1 MAHDFGKCPAYGKE
15 CYKCRQ
21 PNHFANSCKNRAVR
35 CIQEIEEEKDNLLIV
50 DSIMVGQVLRKP
62 WKELIY
68 IQGHP
73 VDIKLDTGA
82 DVNILPERLIKEWPN
97 MPLLETADCKIYT
110 YTGQQIPVVGK
121 CQLDCKTKYACRK
134 VTFLIVNNS
143 AVPILGLDECVKLNL
158 VKIVETISDS
168 SVTLTGLLD
177 EYKDVFKGNGH
188 LSYMYDI
195 KISDKAEAKISPARR
210 LPRALLQPVK
220 EELFKMEE
228 DGIIEKIEE
237 PTVWAHPMVVVKK
250 PSGKYRICIDPREL
264 NKWVLREHYTLP
276 APENILAEIPKAKFY
291 SVLDAKSAFWQV
303 PLSENTSKYLVMSTP
318 FGRYRFLRLPF
329 GISSAPEIFQKIMHK
344 IFCDIPNVVCYI
356 DDLLIWGNSIVCV
369 CEDHNSTLK
378 KVLDLARESRLKL
391 TLNKLQMA
399 TGVVKYLGHTISQEG
414 ILPDQDKVRVIQNM
428 QIPKNKQEFQRI
440 LGTVTYLAKFIPD
453 LSSNTSNMRNLLK
466 KDIIWNWN
474 IAADQELNFIET
486 LLTSPPVLRHFDPN
500 EPLELFADAS
510 KDGLGA
516 ILMQKEKP
524 LSYAS
529 ASLTSPQKHYSQIEK
544 ELLALYFGCKR
555 FHYFLYGRKF
565 TAYTDHKPLV
575 SLLKKNFDQM
585 SPRLQ
590 RLSLYLLN
598 YQFEL
603 KFIPGKSMIPA
614 DTLSR
619 HFLPQEQMEDK
630 ELDLCT
636 QTFVLNVEIKDQRL
650 TRLQEDTLNDKECCL
665 LKQYILTGWPLHK
678 KNLPS
683 NLKPYWEFK
692 EELNE
697 WQNLICRVDYFS
709 KYPEIYQLQ
718 DMTTDTIIRRLKR
731 TFSNFGIPET
741 LVSDNGPPFFSK
753 EFQNFTRTWNIV
765 HVTSSPYHAQSNGMV
780 ERTVQ
785 TLKKLIKRCG
795 EESTDPYLALL
806 NLRNTPHNNLPSPA
820 QILMSRKL
828 RSIIPSKTSQFVPSM
843 INNEA
848 IQKQLV
854 DNQVKMKNYYDR
866 HTRPADPL
874 SINDRV
880 WFRKDK
886 SWIPGQLKN
895 QANEPRSFYVKDQEG
910 NEYRRNSI
918 HIREDKRSETTH
930 TDWEKPLELNQ
941 EQADL
946 QDLEETPSQPTSSG
960 QLSSPGSPE
969 NVTTTGPPESC
980 TNGSPG
986 NLITTRS
993 GRCSSTAILLDRE
1006 HDNMAQPTGY
1016 SLRSG
1021 AKIALKEELG
1031 IVEGGKSDSKD
1042 QTDTDSMA
1050 PMWTIFIKKLRLL
1063 QLGLPGASERI
1074 LITGIL
1080 HGLPE
1085 EMQQRLA
1092 VIPFSTTM
1100 ELRKVLERCRPSIRP
1115 LEKHTSKKLE
1125 NEGWPFPPSE
1135 RVLYFSYFPPNSMF
1149 PVNVNGVKLN
1159 AFLDPGSSI
1168 DLIRKNTLEK
1178 YGWKSYPA
1186 KTKLTTINHNSI
1198 FASECIDLELEA
1210 DNRRIEV
1217 TAVILEE
1224 MPFEIML
1231 GKPTMKNFKIQWDFH
1246 SDNIKCLALNANEY
1260 AFTINDVQENFPSL
1274 CEFSRIRVPKFEVD
1288 FLLKPDCN
1296 VIRSKP
1302 YSTSEYKRKWISNK
1316 IKEMLDRGI
1325 IVPSTSEFASPC
1337 VLVPKKDSSFRLC
1350 QDYRRLNRETHLD
1363 PFPFPSIDR
1372 IIDRFGG
1379 CHYFTKIDLRDGF
1392 WQIGLTKESRK
1403 FSAFVT
1409 QEGLYEFTRLPF
1421 GWKNSPPKFQRIMTE
1436 ILGDLLD
1443 QRVVVYIDDICC
1455 GAPTKEKCA
1464 ALSYKILTRLAK
1476 FNMTINLGKCQF
1488 CVPQVELLGRIING
1502 DFKHMR
1508 DQVIEKVMNMRRP
1521 YNLKSL
1527 QCFTGLTGHFRPYI
1541 PNYAMII
1548 RPLDALKR
1556 KYSIFRWTEECEESY
1571 LKLLALITSNP
1582 ILRIPDCSLQY
1593 ELSTDASYY
1602 GTGAVLFQRDITEKK
1617 NRQLRVISY
1626 YSYTFTRAEQNY
1638 SVTEKECLAVLKAV
1652 KHFRA
1657 YLECKPFTVHTDH
1670 RALTQLLSCGNLRDR
1685 LARWQLF
1692 LSSFE
1697 MNINHRSGKEL
1708 QDADALSRLAIDS
1721 PTDPNES
1728 ILWTNHRSIDLKLG
1742 DNNKYLVP
1750 PEDRDSIFQ
1759 LYHDDPLS
1767 GGHSGFLRTYHK
1779 LRQRFYWYKMK
1790 NDIRSYIASCPVCQ
1804 QVKFKY

>member
-21 PNHFANSCKNRAVR
+21 PNHFSNCCKNRAVR
-35 CIQEIEEEKDNLLIV
+35 CIQEIEEEKDNLLII

-62 WKELIY
+62 WKKLIY

-73 VDIKLDTGA
+73 VDVKLDTGA

-121 CQLDCKTKYACRK
+121 CQLDCKMKYACRK

-143 AVPILGLDECVKLNL
+143 AVPILGLDECVKLNI
-158 VKIVETISDS
+158 VKRVETISEI

-195 KISDKAEAKISPARR
+195 KISDKAEPKISPARR
-210 LPRALLQPVK
+210 LPRALLQPVRSLASSSMGIKVDSSVRTSIILDLYVEISITTVCDPLSELQTMMSLRSFNLFIMVLSMRAWGFWVVGFMSTDEIRLIISLFACIGEVQDSTK

-291 SVLDAKSAFWQV
+291 SALDAKSAFWQV

-318 FGRYRFLRLPF
+318 FGRYRFLKLPF
-329 GISSAPEIFQKIMHK
+329 GISSAPEIFQKIVHK

-356 DDLLIWGNSIVCV
+356 DDLLIWGNSI
-369 CEDHNSTLK
+369 EYHNSTLK

-399 TGVVKYLGHTISQEG
+399 TGVVKFLGHTISQEG
-414 ILPDQDKVRVIQNM
+414 ILPDQDKVRAIQNM
-428 QIPKNKQEFQRI
+428 QIPKNKQELQRI

-453 LSSNTSNMRNLLK
+453 LSSNISNMRNLLK

-474 IAADQELNFIET
+474 IAADQELNFIKT

-636 QTFVLNVEIKDQRL
+636 QTFVLNVEIKYQRL

-692 EELNE
+692 EELHE
-697 WQNLICRVDYFS
+697 WQNLICRGNKLLIPKTQRNDILKILHASHQGINNTIALAKRSIYWPGMNKEIEELINNCSICQQTSRANLKEPMLPHQAPDYPWQKVGIDIFQIESLKYLLIVDYFS

-765 HVTSSPYHAQSNGMV
+765 HVTSSPYHAQCNGMV

-820 QILMSRKL
+820 QILMSRNL

-874 SINDRV
+874 SIKDRV
-880 WFRKDK
+880 WFQKDK
-886 SWIPGQLKN
+886 RWIPGQITN
-895 QANEPRSFYVKDQEG
+895 QAHEPRSFYVKDQEG

-918 HIREDKRSETTH
+918 HIREDKRNETTH
-930 TDWEKPLELNQ
+930 TDWEKPLELSQ
-941 EQADL
+941 EQANL
-946 QDLEETPSQPTSSG
+946 QDLEESTSQHSTQPTSSG
-960 QLSSPGSPE
+960 QLSSPGFPK
-969 NVTTTGPPESC
+969 NVTTTGPPENW
-980 TNGSPG
+980 TNGSPK

-993 GRCSSTAILLDRE
+993 GR
-1006 HDNMAQPTGY
+1006 
-1016 SLRSG
+1016 
-1021 AKIALKEELG
+1021 
-1031 IVEGGKSDSKD
+1031 
-1042 QTDTDSMA
+1042 
-1050 PMWTIFIKKLRLL
+1050 
-1063 QLGLPGASERI
+1063 
-1074 LITGIL
+1074 
-1080 HGLPE
+1080 
-1085 EMQQRLA
+1085 
-1092 VIPFSTTM
+1092 
-1100 ELRKVLERCRPSIRP
+1100 
-1115 LEKHTSKKLE
+1115 
-1125 NEGWPFPPSE
+1125 
-1135 RVLYFSYFPPNSMF
+1135 
-1149 PVNVNGVKLN
+1149 
-1159 AFLDPGSSI
+1159 
-1168 DLIRKNTLEK
+1168 
-1178 YGWKSYPA
+1178 
-1186 KTKLTTINHNSI
+1186 
-1198 FASECIDLELEA
+1198 
-1210 DNRRIEV
+1210 
-1217 TAVILEE
+1217 
-1224 MPFEIML
+1224 
-1231 GKPTMKNFKIQWDFH
+1231 
-1246 SDNIKCLALNANEY
+1246 
-1260 AFTINDVQENFPSL
+1260 
-1274 CEFSRIRVPKFEVD
+1274 
-1288 FLLKPDCN
+1288 
-1296 VIRSKP
+1296 
-1302 YSTSEYKRKWISNK
+1302 
-1316 IKEMLDRGI
+1316 
-1325 IVPSTSEFASPC
+1325 
-1337 VLVPKKDSSFRLC
+1337 
-1350 QDYRRLNRETHLD
+1350 
-1363 PFPFPSIDR
+1363 
-1372 IIDRFGG
+1372 
-1379 CHYFTKIDLRDGF
+1379 
-1392 WQIGLTKESRK
+1392 
-1403 FSAFVT
+1403 
-1409 QEGLYEFTRLPF
+1409 
-1421 GWKNSPPKFQRIMTE
+1421 
-1436 ILGDLLD
+1436 
-1443 QRVVVYIDDICC
+1443 
-1455 GAPTKEKCA
+1455 
-1464 ALSYKILTRLAK
+1464 
-1476 FNMTINLGKCQF
+1476 
-1488 CVPQVELLGRIING
+1488 
-1502 DFKHMR
+1502 
-1508 DQVIEKVMNMRRP
+1508 
-1521 YNLKSL
+1521 
-1527 QCFTGLTGHFRPYI
+1527 
-1541 PNYAMII
+1541 
-1548 RPLDALKR
+1548 
-1556 KYSIFRWTEECEESY
+1556 
-1571 LKLLALITSNP
+1571 
-1582 ILRIPDCSLQY
+1582 
-1593 ELSTDASYY
+1593 
-1602 GTGAVLFQRDITEKK
+1602 
-1617 NRQLRVISY
+1617 
-1626 YSYTFTRAEQNY
+1626 
-1638 SVTEKECLAVLKAV
+1638 
-1652 KHFRA
+1652 
-1657 YLECKPFTVHTDH
+1657 
-1670 RALTQLLSCGNLRDR
+1670 
-1685 LARWQLF
+1685 
-1692 LSSFE
+1692 
-1697 MNINHRSGKEL
+1697 
-1708 QDADALSRLAIDS
+1708 
-1721 PTDPNES
+1721 
-1728 ILWTNHRSIDLKLG
+1728 
-1742 DNNKYLVP
+1742 
-1750 PEDRDSIFQ
+1750 
-1759 LYHDDPLS
+1759 
-1767 GGHSGFLRTYHK
+1767 
-1779 LRQRFYWYKMK
+1779 
-1790 NDIRSYIASCPVCQ
+1790 
-1804 QVKFKY
+1804 

>member
-1 MAHDFGKCPAYGKE
+1 MNNLPPPSAFTIDQNDPNKWPKWRKKFENYIIASDLNSKTIQQQRAILLHIIGDSALEIYNTFGFEENAQSPTIKDILDKYDQYFRPFKNTIYKRYIFFTCEQKLNQTFDDFVTEIKSKAEDCEFENIKDSLIRDRIVLGCRDTTLREKYLQNPDLTLSLAINQGQAAEASQKQLRNIEKDSIDAIRENSNERYKPTTSLKNSYTSNPVRANFNKSIRCSKCNMAHDFGKCPAYGKE

-21 PNHFANSCKNRAVR
+21 PNHFANCCKNRAIR
-35 CIQEIEEEKDNLLIV
+35 CIQEIEEEKDNLLII

-82 DVNILPERLIKEWPN
+82 DVNILPVSLIKEWPN

-121 CQLDCKTKYACRK
+121 CLLDCKTKYACRK

-158 VKIVETISDS
+158 VKRVETISDI

-188 LSYMYDI
+188 LSYTYDI
-195 KISDKAEAKISPARR
+195 KISDKAEPKICPARR

-237 PTVWAHPMVVVKK
+237 PTVWAHPMVVVRK

-356 DDLLIWGNSIVCV
+356 DDLLIWGNSI
-369 CEDHNSTLK
+369 EDHNSTLK
-378 KVLDLARESRLKL
+378 KVLDLARESKLKL

-399 TGVVKYLGHTISQEG
+399 TGEVKFLGHTISQEG
-414 ILPDQDKVRVIQNM
+414 ILPDQDKVRAIQNM
-428 QIPKNKQEFQRI
+428 QIPKNKQELQRI

-474 IAADQELNFIET
+474 IAADQELNFIKT

-630 ELDLCT
+630 ELDLCS

-692 EELNE
+692 EELHE
-697 WQNLICRVDYFS
+697 WQNLICRGNKLLIPKTQRSDILKILHASHQGINNTIALAKGFIYWPGMNKEIEELINNCSIRQQTSRANLKEPLLPHQAPEYPWQKVGIDIFQIESSKYLLIVDYFS

-718 DMTTDTIIRRLKR
+718 DMTTDIIIRRLKR

-866 HTRPADPL
+866 RTRPADSL

-880 WFRKDK
+880 WFRKDRR
-886 SWIPGQLKN
+886 WIPGQLKN

-910 NEYRRNSI
+910 NEYRRNRI
-918 HIREDKRSETTH
+918 HIIIDNTGFTKVEHRRKRLVDSEATGREDKRGCVQAAAAKPTLTQRPTPKFKVQECTT
-930 TDWEKPLELNQ
+930 TRQKQATFRARSAAGKVDQCVYLEFCPDFSHAQYFL
-941 EQADL
+941 A
-946 QDLEETPSQPTSSG
+946 LEVKLGKGSVYQLTKMEVHILVG
-960 QLSSPGSPE
+960 LSSVQLA
-969 NVTTTGPPESC
+969 NK
-980 TNGSPG
+980 
-986 NLITTRS
+986 LIEE
-993 GRCSSTAILLDRE
+993 GLNIEDP
-1006 HDNMAQPTGY
+1006 N
-1016 SLRSG
+1016 LRSFPIRKR
-1021 AKIALKEELG
+1021 AKRIVLGNVFFFVEDAELVTALRPYG
-1031 IVEGGKSDSKD
+1031 QVTSIVQKLMQLEDSCWAD
-1042 QTDTDSMA
+1042 A
-1050 PMWTIFIKKLRLL
+1050 RREAFIILRD
-1063 QLGLPGASERI
+1063 
-1074 LITGIL
+1074 
-1080 HGLPE
+1080 
-1085 EMQQRLA
+1085 
-1092 VIPFSTTM
+1092 
-1100 ELRKVLERCRPSIRP
+1100 
-1115 LEKHTSKKLE
+1115 
-1125 NEGWPFPPSE
+1125 
-1135 RVLYFSYFPPNSMF
+1135 
-1149 PVNVNGVKLN
+1149 GVKLSQIP
-1159 AFLDPGSSI
+1159 ARLDVKSKGMVTHVYVTYGIKCCLCYKQGHKRANCP
-1168 DLIRKNTLEK
+1168 RKNGLHEDKLELPVDV
-1178 YGWKSYPA
+1178 PA
-1186 KTKLTTINHNSI
+1186 ARTQAWIKPSSTSTAPTVAASPPAAAVVADPPPRDTVRTEEAVDLTPPTPGNRNEIKVPESSQEGRNMAEIQMDVLLKNKK
-1198 FASECIDLELEA
+1198 ASEAIARTQKLGLKREELLQA
-1210 DNRRIEV
+1210 LTHN
-1217 TAVILEE
+1217 
-1224 MPFEIML
+1224 
-1231 GKPTMKNFKIQWDFH
+1231 GKT
-1246 SDNIKCLALNANEY
+1246 
-1260 AFTINDVQENFPSL
+1260 
-1274 CEFSRIRVPKFEVD
+1274 
-1288 FLLKPDCN
+1288 
-1296 VIRSKP
+1296 
-1302 YSTSEYKRKWISNK
+1302 
-1316 IKEMLDRGI
+1316 DR
-1325 IVPSTSEFASPC
+1325 
-1337 VLVPKKDSSFRLC
+1337 
-1350 QDYRRLNRETHLD
+1350 
-1363 PFPFPSIDR
+1363 
-1372 IIDRFGG
+1372 
-1379 CHYFTKIDLRDGF
+1379 
-1392 WQIGLTKESRK
+1392 
-1403 FSAFVT
+1403 
-1409 QEGLYEFTRLPF
+1409 
-1421 GWKNSPPKFQRIMTE
+1421 
-1436 ILGDLLD
+1436 LLD
-1443 QRVVVYIDDICC
+1443 QSNIDQRK
-1455 GAPTKEKCA
+1455 ASA
-1464 ALSYKILTRLAK
+1464 NLASALMA
-1476 FNMTINLGKCQF
+1476 
-1488 CVPQVELLGRIING
+1488 
-1502 DFKHMR
+1502 
-1508 DQVIEKVMNMRRP
+1508 
-1521 YNLKSL
+1521 
-1527 QCFTGLTGHFRPYI
+1527 LTG
-1541 PNYAMII
+1541 
-1548 RPLDALKR
+1548 
-1556 KYSIFRWTEECEESY
+1556 T
-1571 LKLLALITSNP
+1571 TS
-1582 ILRIPDCSLQY
+1582 
-1593 ELSTDASYY
+1593 STLY
-1602 GTGAVLFQRDITEKK
+1602 KK
-1617 NRQLRVISY
+1617 
-1626 YSYTFTRAEQNY
+1626 
-1638 SVTEKECLAVLKAV
+1638 
-1652 KHFRA
+1652 
-1657 YLECKPFTVHTDH
+1657 
-1670 RALTQLLSCGNLRDR
+1670 
-1685 LARWQLF
+1685 
-1692 LSSFE
+1692 
-1697 MNINHRSGKEL
+1697 
-1708 QDADALSRLAIDS
+1708 LSRARTS
-1721 PTDPNES
+1721 ARKP
-1728 ILWTNHRSIDLKLG
+1728 KLTS
-1742 DNNKYLVP
+1742 
-1750 PEDRDSIFQ
+1750 E
-1759 LYHDDPLS
+1759 
-1767 GGHSGFLRTYHK
+1767 LR
-1779 LRQRFYWYKMK
+1779 
-1790 NDIRSYIASCPVCQ
+1790 P
-1804 QVKFKY
+1804 

>member
-1 MAHDFGKCPAYGKE
+1 MSILDVFKCNLSCGVEVWVWNSLEGTWKYVHQTRPSPKDVRISGAQILHKFRQSQARCAVHVACMLNMLDDRFEELGENNLILRGECSKCNMAHDFGKCPAYGKE

-21 PNHFANSCKNRAVR
+21 PNHFSNCCKNRAIR
-35 CIQEIEEEKDNLLIV
+35 CIQEIEEENDNLLII

-143 AVPILGLDECVKLNL
+143 AVPILGLDECEKLNL
-158 VKIVETISDS
+158 VKRVETISDS

-177 EYKDVFKGNGH
+177 KYKDVFKGNGH

-195 KISDKAEAKISPARR
+195 KLSDKAEPKISPARR

-303 PLSENTSKYLVMSTP
+303 PLN
-318 FGRYRFLRLPF
+318 
-329 GISSAPEIFQKIMHK
+329 
-344 IFCDIPNVVCYI
+344 
-356 DDLLIWGNSIVCV
+356 
-369 CEDHNSTLK
+369 HNFTLK

-399 TGVVKYLGHTISQEG
+399 TGVVKFLGHTISQEG
-414 ILPDQDKVRVIQNM
+414 ILPDQDKVRAIQNM
-428 QIPKNKQEFQRI
+428 QIPKNKQELQRI

-474 IAADQELNFIET
+474 IAADQELNFIKT

-510 KDGLGA
+510 KDG
-516 ILMQKEKP
+516 
-524 LSYAS
+524 
-529 ASLTSPQKHYSQIEK
+529 
-544 ELLALYFGCKR
+544 
-555 FHYFLYGRKF
+555 
-565 TAYTDHKPLV
+565 
-575 SLLKKNFDQM
+575 
-585 SPRLQ
+585 
-590 RLSLYLLN
+590 
-598 YQFEL
+598 
-603 KFIPGKSMIPA
+603 
-614 DTLSR
+614 

-692 EELNE
+692 EELHE
-697 WQNLICRVDYFS
+697 WQNLICRGNKLLIPKTQRSDMLKIIHASHQGINNTIALAKRSIYWPGMNKEIEELINNCSICQQTSRANPKKPMLPHQVPDYPWQKVGIDIFQLESSKYLLMVDYFS

-753 EFQNFTRTWNIV
+753 EFQNFNRTWNIV

-820 QILMSRKL
+820 QILMSRNL

-874 SINDRV
+874 SIKDRV

-886 SWIPGQLKN
+886 RWIPGQLKN
-895 QANEPRSFYVKDQEG
+895 QANEPRSYYVKDQEG

-918 HIREDKRSETTH
+918 HIREDKRSDTTH

-941 EQADL
+941 EQTDL
-946 QDLEETPSQPTSSG
+946 QDLEESPSRPTSSG
-960 QLSSPGSPE
+960 QLFSPGSPE
-969 NVTTTGPPESC
+969 NVTTTGPPGIC

-993 GRCSSTAILLDRE
+993 GR
-1006 HDNMAQPTGY
+1006 
-1016 SLRSG
+1016 
-1021 AKIALKEELG
+1021 
-1031 IVEGGKSDSKD
+1031 V
-1042 QTDTDSMA
+1042 
-1050 PMWTIFIKKLRLL
+1050 
-1063 QLGLPGASERI
+1063 
-1074 LITGIL
+1074 
-1080 HGLPE
+1080 
-1085 EMQQRLA
+1085 
-1092 VIPFSTTM
+1092 V
-1100 ELRKVLERCRPSIRP
+1100 RPP
-1115 LEKHTSKKLE
+1115 
-1125 NEGWPFPPSE
+1125 
-1135 RVLYFSYFPPNSMF
+1135 
-1149 PVNVNGVKLN
+1149 
-1159 AFLDPGSSI
+1159 
-1168 DLIRKNTLEK
+1168 
-1178 YGWKSYPA
+1178 
-1186 KTKLTTINHNSI
+1186 
-1198 FASECIDLELEA
+1198 
-1210 DNRRIEV
+1210 
-1217 TAVILEE
+1217 
-1224 MPFEIML
+1224 
-1231 GKPTMKNFKIQWDFH
+1231 
-1246 SDNIKCLALNANEY
+1246 
-1260 AFTINDVQENFPSL
+1260 
-1274 CEFSRIRVPKFEVD
+1274 
-1288 FLLKPDCN
+1288 
-1296 VIRSKP
+1296 
-1302 YSTSEYKRKWISNK
+1302 
-1316 IKEMLDRGI
+1316 
-1325 IVPSTSEFASPC
+1325 
-1337 VLVPKKDSSFRLC
+1337 
-1350 QDYRRLNRETHLD
+1350 RRLN
-1363 PFPFPSIDR
+1363 I
-1372 IIDRFGG
+1372 
-1379 CHYFTKIDLRDGF
+1379 
-1392 WQIGLTKESRK
+1392 
-1403 FSAFVT
+1403 
-1409 QEGLYEFTRLPF
+1409 
-1421 GWKNSPPKFQRIMTE
+1421 
-1436 ILGDLLD
+1436 
-1443 QRVVVYIDDICC
+1443 
-1455 GAPTKEKCA
+1455 
-1464 ALSYKILTRLAK
+1464 
-1476 FNMTINLGKCQF
+1476 
-1488 CVPQVELLGRIING
+1488 
-1502 DFKHMR
+1502 
-1508 DQVIEKVMNMRRP
+1508 
-1521 YNLKSL
+1521 
-1527 QCFTGLTGHFRPYI
+1527 
-1541 PNYAMII
+1541 
-1548 RPLDALKR
+1548 
-1556 KYSIFRWTEECEESY
+1556 
-1571 LKLLALITSNP
+1571 
-1582 ILRIPDCSLQY
+1582 
-1593 ELSTDASYY
+1593 
-1602 GTGAVLFQRDITEKK
+1602 
-1617 NRQLRVISY
+1617 
-1626 YSYTFTRAEQNY
+1626 
-1638 SVTEKECLAVLKAV
+1638 
-1652 KHFRA
+1652 
-1657 YLECKPFTVHTDH
+1657 
-1670 RALTQLLSCGNLRDR
+1670 
-1685 LARWQLF
+1685 
-1692 LSSFE
+1692 
-1697 MNINHRSGKEL
+1697 
-1708 QDADALSRLAIDS
+1708 
-1721 PTDPNES
+1721 
-1728 ILWTNHRSIDLKLG
+1728 
-1742 DNNKYLVP
+1742 
-1750 PEDRDSIFQ
+1750 
-1759 LYHDDPLS
+1759 
-1767 GGHSGFLRTYHK
+1767 
-1779 LRQRFYWYKMK
+1779 
-1790 NDIRSYIASCPVCQ
+1790 
-1804 QVKFKY
+1804 

>member
-1 MAHDFGKCPAYGKE
+1 MILYDNARPYTSCKTVSTIIKLGFEVLDHPAYSPDLAPSDYFLFGLLKKELKGKRFDSDEDVQKVVQDFFHTLPKSAYKEGIYKLPERWRRCIESQVKSVTTHHDYHVELVPPPPIFVDAARDPEVRECVVADLSPGQKKIVPQFLDKLIERTRDSVPLIRRGLSEFRAALPSYLNQTFYDFVTEIKSKAEDCEFENIKDSLIRDRIVLGCRDTTLREKYLQNPDLTLSLAINQGQAAEASQKQLRNIEKDSLDAIRKNSNERYKPTTSLKNSYTSNPVRANFNKSIRCSKCNMAHDFGKCPAYGKE
-15 CYKCRQ
+15 SYKCRQ
-21 PNHFANSCKNRAVR
+21 PNHFANCCKNRAIR
-35 CIQEIEEEKDNLLIV
+35 CIQEIEEEKDNLLII
-50 DSIMVGQVLRKP
+50 DSIMVGQVLRKS

-82 DVNILPERLIKEWPN
+82 DVNILPEILIKEWPN

-121 CQLDCKTKYACRK
+121 SLLDCKTKYACRK
-134 VTFLIVNNS
+134 VTFLILNNS

-158 VKIVETISDS
+158 VKRVETISDI

-195 KISDKAEAKISPARR
+195 KISDKAEPKICPARR

-356 DDLLIWGNSIVCV
+356 DDLLIWG
-369 CEDHNSTLK
+369 E
-378 KVLDLARESRLKL
+378 
-391 TLNKLQMA
+391 
-399 TGVVKYLGHTISQEG
+399 VKFLGHTISQEG
-414 ILPDQDKVRVIQNM
+414 ILPDQDKVRAIQNM
-428 QIPKNKQEFQRI
+428 QIPKNKQELQRI

-474 IAADQELNFIET
+474 IAADQELNFIKT

-510 KDGLGA
+510 KDG
-516 ILMQKEKP
+516 
-524 LSYAS
+524 
-529 ASLTSPQKHYSQIEK
+529 
-544 ELLALYFGCKR
+544 
-555 FHYFLYGRKF
+555 
-565 TAYTDHKPLV
+565 
-575 SLLKKNFDQM
+575 
-585 SPRLQ
+585 
-590 RLSLYLLN
+590 
-598 YQFEL
+598 
-603 KFIPGKSMIPA
+603 
-614 DTLSR
+614 

-630 ELDLCT
+630 ELDLCS

-692 EELNE
+692 EELHE
-697 WQNLICRVDYFS
+697 WQNLICRGNKLLIPKTQRSDILKILHASHQGINNTIALAKGFIYWPGMNKEIEELINNCSICQQTSRANLKEPLLPHQAPEYPWQKVGIDIFQIESSKYLLIVDYFS

-753 EFQNFTRTWNIV
+753 EYQNFTRTWNIV

-886 SWIPGQLKN
+886 RWIPGQLKN

-910 NEYRRNSI
+910 NEYRRNRI

-993 GRCSSTAILLDRE
+993 GR
-1006 HDNMAQPTGY
+1006 
-1016 SLRSG
+1016 
-1021 AKIALKEELG
+1021 
-1031 IVEGGKSDSKD
+1031 V
-1042 QTDTDSMA
+1042 
-1050 PMWTIFIKKLRLL
+1050 
-1063 QLGLPGASERI
+1063 
-1074 LITGIL
+1074 
-1080 HGLPE
+1080 
-1085 EMQQRLA
+1085 
-1092 VIPFSTTM
+1092 V
-1100 ELRKVLERCRPSIRP
+1100 RPP
-1115 LEKHTSKKLE
+1115 
-1125 NEGWPFPPSE
+1125 
-1135 RVLYFSYFPPNSMF
+1135 
-1149 PVNVNGVKLN
+1149 
-1159 AFLDPGSSI
+1159 
-1168 DLIRKNTLEK
+1168 
-1178 YGWKSYPA
+1178 
-1186 KTKLTTINHNSI
+1186 
-1198 FASECIDLELEA
+1198 
-1210 DNRRIEV
+1210 
-1217 TAVILEE
+1217 
-1224 MPFEIML
+1224 
-1231 GKPTMKNFKIQWDFH
+1231 
-1246 SDNIKCLALNANEY
+1246 
-1260 AFTINDVQENFPSL
+1260 
-1274 CEFSRIRVPKFEVD
+1274 
-1288 FLLKPDCN
+1288 
-1296 VIRSKP
+1296 
-1302 YSTSEYKRKWISNK
+1302 
-1316 IKEMLDRGI
+1316 
-1325 IVPSTSEFASPC
+1325 
-1337 VLVPKKDSSFRLC
+1337 
-1350 QDYRRLNRETHLD
+1350 RRLNL
-1363 PFPFPSIDR
+1363 
-1372 IIDRFGG
+1372 
-1379 CHYFTKIDLRDGF
+1379 
-1392 WQIGLTKESRK
+1392 
-1403 FSAFVT
+1403 
-1409 QEGLYEFTRLPF
+1409 
-1421 GWKNSPPKFQRIMTE
+1421 
-1436 ILGDLLD
+1436 
-1443 QRVVVYIDDICC
+1443 
-1455 GAPTKEKCA
+1455 
-1464 ALSYKILTRLAK
+1464 
-1476 FNMTINLGKCQF
+1476 
-1488 CVPQVELLGRIING
+1488 
-1502 DFKHMR
+1502 
-1508 DQVIEKVMNMRRP
+1508 
-1521 YNLKSL
+1521 
-1527 QCFTGLTGHFRPYI
+1527 
-1541 PNYAMII
+1541 
-1548 RPLDALKR
+1548 
-1556 KYSIFRWTEECEESY
+1556 
-1571 LKLLALITSNP
+1571 
-1582 ILRIPDCSLQY
+1582 
-1593 ELSTDASYY
+1593 
-1602 GTGAVLFQRDITEKK
+1602 
-1617 NRQLRVISY
+1617 
-1626 YSYTFTRAEQNY
+1626 
-1638 SVTEKECLAVLKAV
+1638 
-1652 KHFRA
+1652 
-1657 YLECKPFTVHTDH
+1657 
-1670 RALTQLLSCGNLRDR
+1670 
-1685 LARWQLF
+1685 
-1692 LSSFE
+1692 
-1697 MNINHRSGKEL
+1697 
-1708 QDADALSRLAIDS
+1708 
-1721 PTDPNES
+1721 
-1728 ILWTNHRSIDLKLG
+1728 
-1742 DNNKYLVP
+1742 
-1750 PEDRDSIFQ
+1750 
-1759 LYHDDPLS
+1759 
-1767 GGHSGFLRTYHK
+1767 
-1779 LRQRFYWYKMK
+1779 
-1790 NDIRSYIASCPVCQ
+1790 
-1804 QVKFKY
+1804 

>member
-1 MAHDFGKCPAYGKE
+1 MNNLPPPSAFTIDQNDPNKWPKWRKKFENYIIASDLNSKTIQQQRAILLHTSRVTRATPRVYSKGPQIVMCSSESSEEIAQDFTMENSVTIIGDSALEIYNTFGFEENAQSPTIKDILDKYDQYFRPFKNTIYKRYIFFTCEQKLNQTFDDFVTEIKSKAEDCEFENIKDSLIRDRIVLGCRDTTLREKYLQNPDLTLSLAINQGQAAEASQKQLRNIEKDSIDAIRKNSNERYKPTTSLKNSYTSNPVRANFNKSIRCSKCNMAHDFGKCPAYGKE

-21 PNHFANSCKNRAVR
+21 PNHFANCCKNRAIR
-35 CIQEIEEEKDNLLIV
+35 CIQEIEEEKDNLLII

-82 DVNILPERLIKEWPN
+82 DVNILPESLIKEWPN

-121 CQLDCKTKYACRK
+121 CLLDCKTKYVCRK

-158 VKIVETISDS
+158 VKRVETISDI

-188 LSYMYDI
+188 LSYTYDI
-195 KISDKAEAKISPARR
+195 KISDKAEPKICPARR

-356 DDLLIWGNSIVCV
+356 DDLLIWGNSI
-369 CEDHNSTLK
+369 EDHNSTLK

-399 TGVVKYLGHTISQEG
+399 TGEVTFLGHTISHEG
-414 ILPDQDKVRVIQNM
+414 ILPDQDKVRAIQNM
-428 QIPKNKQEFQRI
+428 QIPKNKQELQRI
-440 LGTVTYLAKFIPD
+440 LGNVTYLAKFIPD

-474 IAADQELNFIET
+474 IAADKELNFIKT

-555 FHYFLYGRKF
+555 FHYLLYGRKF

-630 ELDLCT
+630 ELDLCS

-683 NLKPYWEFK
+683 NFKPYWEFK
-692 EELNE
+692 EELHE
-697 WQNLICRVDYFS
+697 WQNLICRGNKLLIPKTQRSDILKILHASHQGINNTIALAKGFIYWPGMNKEIEELINNCSICQQTSRANLKEPLLPHQAPEYPWQKVGIDIFQIESSKYLLIVDYFS

-854 DNQVKMKNYYDR
+854 DNKVKMKNYYDR

-880 WFRKDK
+880 WFRKDRR
-886 SWIPGQLKN
+886 WIPGQLKN

-910 NEYRRNSI
+910 NEYRRNRI
-918 HIREDKRSETTH
+918 HIREDKRSETAH

-980 TNGSPG
+980 INGSPG

-993 GRCSSTAILLDRE
+993 GR
-1006 HDNMAQPTGY
+1006 
-1016 SLRSG
+1016 
-1021 AKIALKEELG
+1021 
-1031 IVEGGKSDSKD
+1031 V
-1042 QTDTDSMA
+1042 
-1050 PMWTIFIKKLRLL
+1050 
-1063 QLGLPGASERI
+1063 
-1074 LITGIL
+1074 
-1080 HGLPE
+1080 
-1085 EMQQRLA
+1085 
-1092 VIPFSTTM
+1092 V
-1100 ELRKVLERCRPSIRP
+1100 RPP
-1115 LEKHTSKKLE
+1115 
-1125 NEGWPFPPSE
+1125 
-1135 RVLYFSYFPPNSMF
+1135 
-1149 PVNVNGVKLN
+1149 
-1159 AFLDPGSSI
+1159 
-1168 DLIRKNTLEK
+1168 
-1178 YGWKSYPA
+1178 
-1186 KTKLTTINHNSI
+1186 
-1198 FASECIDLELEA
+1198 
-1210 DNRRIEV
+1210 
-1217 TAVILEE
+1217 
-1224 MPFEIML
+1224 
-1231 GKPTMKNFKIQWDFH
+1231 
-1246 SDNIKCLALNANEY
+1246 
-1260 AFTINDVQENFPSL
+1260 
-1274 CEFSRIRVPKFEVD
+1274 
-1288 FLLKPDCN
+1288 
-1296 VIRSKP
+1296 
-1302 YSTSEYKRKWISNK
+1302 
-1316 IKEMLDRGI
+1316 
-1325 IVPSTSEFASPC
+1325 
-1337 VLVPKKDSSFRLC
+1337 
-1350 QDYRRLNRETHLD
+1350 RRLNL
-1363 PFPFPSIDR
+1363 
-1372 IIDRFGG
+1372 
-1379 CHYFTKIDLRDGF
+1379 
-1392 WQIGLTKESRK
+1392 
-1403 FSAFVT
+1403 
-1409 QEGLYEFTRLPF
+1409 
-1421 GWKNSPPKFQRIMTE
+1421 
-1436 ILGDLLD
+1436 
-1443 QRVVVYIDDICC
+1443 
-1455 GAPTKEKCA
+1455 
-1464 ALSYKILTRLAK
+1464 
-1476 FNMTINLGKCQF
+1476 
-1488 CVPQVELLGRIING
+1488 
-1502 DFKHMR
+1502 
-1508 DQVIEKVMNMRRP
+1508 
-1521 YNLKSL
+1521 
-1527 QCFTGLTGHFRPYI
+1527 
-1541 PNYAMII
+1541 
-1548 RPLDALKR
+1548 
-1556 KYSIFRWTEECEESY
+1556 
-1571 LKLLALITSNP
+1571 
-1582 ILRIPDCSLQY
+1582 
-1593 ELSTDASYY
+1593 
-1602 GTGAVLFQRDITEKK
+1602 
-1617 NRQLRVISY
+1617 
-1626 YSYTFTRAEQNY
+1626 
-1638 SVTEKECLAVLKAV
+1638 
-1652 KHFRA
+1652 
-1657 YLECKPFTVHTDH
+1657 
-1670 RALTQLLSCGNLRDR
+1670 
-1685 LARWQLF
+1685 
-1692 LSSFE
+1692 
-1697 MNINHRSGKEL
+1697 
-1708 QDADALSRLAIDS
+1708 
-1721 PTDPNES
+1721 
-1728 ILWTNHRSIDLKLG
+1728 
-1742 DNNKYLVP
+1742 
-1750 PEDRDSIFQ
+1750 
-1759 LYHDDPLS
+1759 
-1767 GGHSGFLRTYHK
+1767 
-1779 LRQRFYWYKMK
+1779 
-1790 NDIRSYIASCPVCQ
+1790 
-1804 QVKFKY
+1804 

>member
-1 MAHDFGKCPAYGKE
+1 MNNLPPPSAFTIDQNDPNKWPKWRKKFENYIIASDLDSKTIQQQRAILLHIIGDSALEIYNTFGFEENAQSPTIKDILDKYDQYFRPFKNTIYKRYIFFTCEQKLNQTFDDFVTEIKGKAEDCEFENIKDSLIRDRIVLGCRDTTLREKYLQNPDLTLSLAINQGQAAEASQKQLRNIEKDSIDAIRKNFNEKYKPTTSLKNSYTSNPVRANFNKSIRCSKCNMAHDFGKCPAYGKE

-21 PNHFANSCKNRAVR
+21 PNHFSNCCKNRAIR
-35 CIQEIEEEKDNLLIV
+35 CIQEIEEENDNLLII

-143 AVPILGLDECVKLNL
+143 AVPILGLDECEKLNL
-158 VKIVETISDS
+158 VKRVETISDS
-168 SVTLTGLLD
+168 SVTLIGLLD
-177 EYKDVFKGNGH
+177 KYKDVFKGNGH

-195 KISDKAEAKISPARR
+195 KLSDKAEPKISPARR

-291 SVLDAKSAFWQV
+291 SVLDAKSAFWQL
-303 PLSENTSKYLVMSTP
+303 PLSENKSKYLVMSTP

-356 DDLLIWGNSIVCV
+356 DDLLIWGNSI
-369 CEDHNSTLK
+369 EDHNSTLK

-391 TLNKLQMA
+391 PLNKLEMA
-399 TGVVKYLGHTISQEG
+399 TGVVKFLGHTISQEG
-414 ILPDQDKVRVIQNM
+414 ILPDQDKVRAIQNM
-428 QIPKNKQEFQRI
+428 QIPKNKQELQRI

-453 LSSNTSNMRNLLK
+453 LSSTTSNMRNLLK

-474 IAADQELNFIET
+474 IAADQELNFIKT
-486 LLTSPPVLRHFDPN
+486 LLTILRHFDPN

-603 KFIPGKSMIPA
+603 KFIPGKSMISA

-630 ELDLCT
+630 ELDLCS

-692 EELNE
+692 EELHE
-697 WQNLICRVDYFS
+697 WQNLICRGNKLLIPKTQRSDMLKILHASHQGINNTIALAKRSIYWPGMNKEIEELINNCSICQQTSRANPKEPMLPHQVPDYPWQKVGIDIFQLESSKYLLIVDYFS

-741 LVSDNGPPFFSK
+741 LVSDNGLPFFSK

-795 EESTDPYLALL
+795 EEITDPYLALL

-820 QILMSRKL
+820 QILMSRNL

-874 SINDRV
+874 SIKDRV

-886 SWIPGQLKN
+886 RWIPGQLKN

-918 HIREDKRSETTH
+918 HIREDKRSDTTH

-941 EQADL
+941 EQTDL
-946 QDLEETPSQPTSSG
+946 QDLEESPSGPTSSG

-969 NVTTTGPPESC
+969 NVTTTGPPGSC

-993 GRCSSTAILLDRE
+993 GR
-1006 HDNMAQPTGY
+1006 
-1016 SLRSG
+1016 
-1021 AKIALKEELG
+1021 
-1031 IVEGGKSDSKD
+1031 V
-1042 QTDTDSMA
+1042 
-1050 PMWTIFIKKLRLL
+1050 
-1063 QLGLPGASERI
+1063 
-1074 LITGIL
+1074 
-1080 HGLPE
+1080 
-1085 EMQQRLA
+1085 
-1092 VIPFSTTM
+1092 V
-1100 ELRKVLERCRPSIRP
+1100 RPP
-1115 LEKHTSKKLE
+1115 
-1125 NEGWPFPPSE
+1125 
-1135 RVLYFSYFPPNSMF
+1135 
-1149 PVNVNGVKLN
+1149 
-1159 AFLDPGSSI
+1159 
-1168 DLIRKNTLEK
+1168 
-1178 YGWKSYPA
+1178 
-1186 KTKLTTINHNSI
+1186 
-1198 FASECIDLELEA
+1198 
-1210 DNRRIEV
+1210 
-1217 TAVILEE
+1217 
-1224 MPFEIML
+1224 
-1231 GKPTMKNFKIQWDFH
+1231 
-1246 SDNIKCLALNANEY
+1246 
-1260 AFTINDVQENFPSL
+1260 
-1274 CEFSRIRVPKFEVD
+1274 
-1288 FLLKPDCN
+1288 
-1296 VIRSKP
+1296 
-1302 YSTSEYKRKWISNK
+1302 
-1316 IKEMLDRGI
+1316 
-1325 IVPSTSEFASPC
+1325 
-1337 VLVPKKDSSFRLC
+1337 
-1350 QDYRRLNRETHLD
+1350 RRLNL
-1363 PFPFPSIDR
+1363 
-1372 IIDRFGG
+1372 
-1379 CHYFTKIDLRDGF
+1379 
-1392 WQIGLTKESRK
+1392 
-1403 FSAFVT
+1403 
-1409 QEGLYEFTRLPF
+1409 
-1421 GWKNSPPKFQRIMTE
+1421 
-1436 ILGDLLD
+1436 
-1443 QRVVVYIDDICC
+1443 
-1455 GAPTKEKCA
+1455 
-1464 ALSYKILTRLAK
+1464 
-1476 FNMTINLGKCQF
+1476 
-1488 CVPQVELLGRIING
+1488 
-1502 DFKHMR
+1502 
-1508 DQVIEKVMNMRRP
+1508 
-1521 YNLKSL
+1521 
-1527 QCFTGLTGHFRPYI
+1527 
-1541 PNYAMII
+1541 
-1548 RPLDALKR
+1548 
-1556 KYSIFRWTEECEESY
+1556 
-1571 LKLLALITSNP
+1571 
-1582 ILRIPDCSLQY
+1582 
-1593 ELSTDASYY
+1593 
-1602 GTGAVLFQRDITEKK
+1602 
-1617 NRQLRVISY
+1617 
-1626 YSYTFTRAEQNY
+1626 
-1638 SVTEKECLAVLKAV
+1638 
-1652 KHFRA
+1652 
-1657 YLECKPFTVHTDH
+1657 
-1670 RALTQLLSCGNLRDR
+1670 
-1685 LARWQLF
+1685 
-1692 LSSFE
+1692 
-1697 MNINHRSGKEL
+1697 
-1708 QDADALSRLAIDS
+1708 
-1721 PTDPNES
+1721 
-1728 ILWTNHRSIDLKLG
+1728 
-1742 DNNKYLVP
+1742 
-1750 PEDRDSIFQ
+1750 
-1759 LYHDDPLS
+1759 
-1767 GGHSGFLRTYHK
+1767 
-1779 LRQRFYWYKMK
+1779 
-1790 NDIRSYIASCPVCQ
+1790 
-1804 QVKFKY
+1804 

>member
-1 MAHDFGKCPAYGKE
+1 MNNLPPPSAFTIDQNDPNKWPKWRKKFENYIIASDLNSKTIQQQRAILLHIIGDSALEIYNTFGFEENAQSPTIKDILDKYDQYFRPFKNTIYKRYIFFTFEQKLNQTFDDFVTEIKSKAEDCEFENIKDSLIRDRIVLGCRDTTLREKYLQNPDLTLSLAINQGQAAEASQKQLRNIEKDSIDAIRKNSNERYKPTTSLKNSYTSNPVRANFNKSIRCSKCNMAHDFGKCPAYGKE

-21 PNHFANSCKNRAVR
+21 PNHFANCCKNRAIR
-35 CIQEIEEEKDNLLIV
+35 CIQEIEEEKDNLLII

-82 DVNILPERLIKEWPN
+82 DVNILPESLIKEWPN

-121 CQLDCKTKYACRK
+121 CLLDCKTKYACRK

-158 VKIVETISDS
+158 VKRVETISDI

-195 KISDKAEAKISPARR
+195 KISDKAEPKICPARR

-356 DDLLIWGNSIVCV
+356 DDLLIWGNSIVC
-369 CEDHNSTLK
+369 EDHNSTLK

-399 TGVVKYLGHTISQEG
+399 TGEVKFLGHTISQEG
-414 ILPDQDKVRVIQNM
+414 ILPDQDKVRAIQNM
-428 QIPKNKQEFQRI
+428 QIPKNKQELQRI

-474 IAADQELNFIET
+474 IAADQELNFIKT
-486 LLTSPPVLRHFDPN
+486 LLTSPPVLRHFDPD

-565 TAYTDHKPLV
+565 TAYTGCTSVHPKA
-575 SLLKKNFDQM
+575 LLKEMGRHDITFTADNAKDHYGGRKFRVVEEGSSLSFSGILHILSQQLTFPKGIRLETKVLMDSSDNCHRANVHFLGYGPHALPRVSINLLLDIFDKFFASYPVRSTRVLFPCSYPLFVTVGLIKLLLDTINSGFGQ
-585 SPRLQ
+585 LKKIH
-590 RLSLYLLN
+590 YLFGAPSGAQSN
-598 YQFEL
+598 DDGSSIF
-603 KFIPGKSMIPA
+603 KFSFIPGKSMIPA

-630 ELDLCT
+630 ELDLCS

-678 KNLPS
+678 RNLPS

-692 EELNE
+692 EELHE
-697 WQNLICRVDYFS
+697 WQNLICRGNKLLIPKTQRSDILKILHASHQGINNTIALAKGFIYWPGMNKEIEELINNCSICQQTSRANLKEPLLPHQAPEYPWQKVGIDIFQIESLKYLLIVDYFS

-741 LVSDNGPPFFSK
+741 L
-753 EFQNFTRTWNIV
+753 
-765 HVTSSPYHAQSNGMV
+765 
-780 ERTVQ
+780 
-785 TLKKLIKRCG
+785 LI
-795 EESTDPYLALL
+795 ALL

-886 SWIPGQLKN
+886 RWIPGQLKN

-910 NEYRRNSI
+910 NEYRRNRI

-993 GRCSSTAILLDRE
+993 GR
-1006 HDNMAQPTGY
+1006 
-1016 SLRSG
+1016 
-1021 AKIALKEELG
+1021 
-1031 IVEGGKSDSKD
+1031 V
-1042 QTDTDSMA
+1042 
-1050 PMWTIFIKKLRLL
+1050 
-1063 QLGLPGASERI
+1063 
-1074 LITGIL
+1074 
-1080 HGLPE
+1080 
-1085 EMQQRLA
+1085 
-1092 VIPFSTTM
+1092 V
-1100 ELRKVLERCRPSIRP
+1100 RPP
-1115 LEKHTSKKLE
+1115 
-1125 NEGWPFPPSE
+1125 
-1135 RVLYFSYFPPNSMF
+1135 
-1149 PVNVNGVKLN
+1149 
-1159 AFLDPGSSI
+1159 
-1168 DLIRKNTLEK
+1168 
-1178 YGWKSYPA
+1178 
-1186 KTKLTTINHNSI
+1186 
-1198 FASECIDLELEA
+1198 
-1210 DNRRIEV
+1210 
-1217 TAVILEE
+1217 
-1224 MPFEIML
+1224 
-1231 GKPTMKNFKIQWDFH
+1231 
-1246 SDNIKCLALNANEY
+1246 
-1260 AFTINDVQENFPSL
+1260 
-1274 CEFSRIRVPKFEVD
+1274 
-1288 FLLKPDCN
+1288 
-1296 VIRSKP
+1296 
-1302 YSTSEYKRKWISNK
+1302 
-1316 IKEMLDRGI
+1316 
-1325 IVPSTSEFASPC
+1325 
-1337 VLVPKKDSSFRLC
+1337 
-1350 QDYRRLNRETHLD
+1350 RRLNL
-1363 PFPFPSIDR
+1363 
-1372 IIDRFGG
+1372 
-1379 CHYFTKIDLRDGF
+1379 
-1392 WQIGLTKESRK
+1392 
-1403 FSAFVT
+1403 
-1409 QEGLYEFTRLPF
+1409 
-1421 GWKNSPPKFQRIMTE
+1421 
-1436 ILGDLLD
+1436 
-1443 QRVVVYIDDICC
+1443 
-1455 GAPTKEKCA
+1455 
-1464 ALSYKILTRLAK
+1464 
-1476 FNMTINLGKCQF
+1476 
-1488 CVPQVELLGRIING
+1488 
-1502 DFKHMR
+1502 
-1508 DQVIEKVMNMRRP
+1508 
-1521 YNLKSL
+1521 
-1527 QCFTGLTGHFRPYI
+1527 
-1541 PNYAMII
+1541 
-1548 RPLDALKR
+1548 
-1556 KYSIFRWTEECEESY
+1556 
-1571 LKLLALITSNP
+1571 
-1582 ILRIPDCSLQY
+1582 
-1593 ELSTDASYY
+1593 
-1602 GTGAVLFQRDITEKK
+1602 
-1617 NRQLRVISY
+1617 
-1626 YSYTFTRAEQNY
+1626 
-1638 SVTEKECLAVLKAV
+1638 
-1652 KHFRA
+1652 
-1657 YLECKPFTVHTDH
+1657 
-1670 RALTQLLSCGNLRDR
+1670 
-1685 LARWQLF
+1685 
-1692 LSSFE
+1692 
-1697 MNINHRSGKEL
+1697 
-1708 QDADALSRLAIDS
+1708 
-1721 PTDPNES
+1721 
-1728 ILWTNHRSIDLKLG
+1728 
-1742 DNNKYLVP
+1742 
-1750 PEDRDSIFQ
+1750 
-1759 LYHDDPLS
+1759 
-1767 GGHSGFLRTYHK
+1767 
-1779 LRQRFYWYKMK
+1779 
-1790 NDIRSYIASCPVCQ
+1790 
-1804 QVKFKY
+1804 

>member
-21 PNHFANSCKNRAVR
+21 PNHFANCCKNRAIR
-35 CIQEIEEEKDNLLIV
+35 CIQEIEEEKDNLLII

-62 WKELIY
+62 WKSLIY

-82 DVNILPERLIKEWPN
+82 DVNILPESLIKEWPN

-121 CQLDCKTKYACRK
+121 CLLDCKTKYACRK

-158 VKIVETISDS
+158 VKRVETISDI

-177 EYKDVFKGNGH
+177 KYKDVFKGNGH

-195 KISDKAEAKISPARR
+195 KISDKAESKICPARR

-228 DGIIEKIEE
+228 DEIIEKIEE
-237 PTVWAHPMVVVKK
+237 PT
-250 PSGKYRICIDPREL
+250 
-264 NKWVLREHYTLP
+264 
-276 APENILAEIPKAKFY
+276 
-291 SVLDAKSAFWQV
+291 
-303 PLSENTSKYLVMSTP
+303 
-318 FGRYRFLRLPF
+318 
-329 GISSAPEIFQKIMHK
+329 
-344 IFCDIPNVVCYI
+344 
-356 DDLLIWGNSIVCV
+356 
-369 CEDHNSTLK
+369 
-378 KVLDLARESRLKL
+378 VLDLARESRLKL

-399 TGVVKYLGHTISQEG
+399 TGEVKFLGHTISQEG
-414 ILPDQDKVRVIQNM
+414 ILPDQDKVRAIQNM
-428 QIPKNKQEFQRI
+428 QIPKNKQELQRI
-440 LGTVTYLAKFIPD
+440 LGTITYLAKFIPD

-474 IAADQELNFIET
+474 IAADQELNFIKT

-510 KDGLGA
+510 KDGFGA

-630 ELDLCT
+630 ELDLCS

-650 TRLQEDTLNDKECCL
+650 TRLQEDTLNDEECCL

-692 EELNE
+692 EELHE
-697 WQNLICRVDYFS
+697 WQNLICRGNKLLIPKTQRSDILKILHASHQGINNTIALAKGFIYWPGMNKEIEELINNCSICQQTSRANLKEPLLPHQAPEYPWQKVGIDIFQIESSKYLLIVDYFS

-765 HVTSSPYHAQSNGMV
+765 HVTSSPYHAQSNRMMV

-874 SINDRV
+874 SITDRV
-880 WFRKDK
+880 WFRKDNR
-886 SWIPGQLKN
+886 WIPGQLKN

-910 NEYRRNSI
+910 NEYRRNRI

-960 QLSSPGSPE
+960 LLSSPGSPE

-993 GRCSSTAILLDRE
+993 AIPRAYRTRSISQHSVTQTTTDSTAASNKQTTRKTRGTTLKKPTTAPITRKPGTKTRNADNRTKKKESQEEIHPKKKQRVSQKITKAPSPEPRESSSEASFDRAPSDISSQGFIDSGLHSKKDSLSSTSSLQSATGSAYLRQAMDRLNKTWGEPSQNLTVDQVFYMGDIISSNDETSKPRPSMEAVKTAISESSTSLQPPTSTCKPVSSHYFALPNCYVPLDKLNPKLFHGIAGSLPSQADHSDLDVTEDSETQSVYMHYSRTGEEENKIVILPKLLLQNSPHQDLTAKEEKETESCHSQSPDTVGNEDASEDEDCNSIALQTSFIYDEENMAEWTDLVEELENNPNETIAYLISNPQEDEELLMDAETQTDFDEVEDIDDGTYEKLLDGSLPFCLIPE
-1006 HDNMAQPTGY
+1006 GKVVPIESINLSLQPST
-1016 SLRSG
+1016 SPPAISG
-1021 AKIALKEELG
+1021 VLQTPFIQ
-1031 IVEGGKSDSKD
+1031 DSKD
-1042 QTDTDSMA
+1042 LPKAHQIANGT
-1050 PMWTIFIKKLRLL
+1050 PFLEVKKSQFRKKRLF
-1063 QLGLPGASERI
+1063 ENK
-1074 LITGIL
+1074 
-1080 HGLPE
+1080 
-1085 EMQQRLA
+1085 
-1092 VIPFSTTM
+1092 
-1100 ELRKVLERCRPSIRP
+1100 ELS
-1115 LEKHTSKKLE
+1115 
-1125 NEGWPFPPSE
+1125 F
-1135 RVLYFSYFPPNSMF
+1135 
-1149 PVNVNGVKLN
+1149 
-1159 AFLDPGSSI
+1159 
-1168 DLIRKNTLEK
+1168 
-1178 YGWKSYPA
+1178 
-1186 KTKLTTINHNSI
+1186 
-1198 FASECIDLELEA
+1198 
-1210 DNRRIEV
+1210 
-1217 TAVILEE
+1217 
-1224 MPFEIML
+1224 
-1231 GKPTMKNFKIQWDFH
+1231 
-1246 SDNIKCLALNANEY
+1246 
-1260 AFTINDVQENFPSL
+1260 
-1274 CEFSRIRVPKFEVD
+1274 
-1288 FLLKPDCN
+1288 
-1296 VIRSKP
+1296 
-1302 YSTSEYKRKWISNK
+1302 
-1316 IKEMLDRGI
+1316 
-1325 IVPSTSEFASPC
+1325 
-1337 VLVPKKDSSFRLC
+1337 KDSSTQTL
-1350 QDYRRLNRETHLD
+1350 
-1363 PFPFPSIDR
+1363 PSMR
-1372 IIDRFGG
+1372 I
-1379 CHYFTKIDLRDGF
+1379 
-1392 WQIGLTKESRK
+1392 
-1403 FSAFVT
+1403 
-1409 QEGLYEFTRLPF
+1409 
-1421 GWKNSPPKFQRIMTE
+1421 
-1436 ILGDLLD
+1436 
-1443 QRVVVYIDDICC
+1443 
-1455 GAPTKEKCA
+1455 
-1464 ALSYKILTRLAK
+1464 
-1476 FNMTINLGKCQF
+1476 
-1488 CVPQVELLGRIING
+1488 
-1502 DFKHMR
+1502 
-1508 DQVIEKVMNMRRP
+1508 
-1521 YNLKSL
+1521 KSL
-1527 QCFTGLTGHFRPYI
+1527 LTWQWH
-1541 PNYAMII
+1541 A
-1548 RPLDALKR
+1548 D
-1556 KYSIFRWTEECEESY
+1556 
-1571 LKLLALITSNP
+1571 LAPKEMAASDMRNRRHVQPLITW
-1582 ILRIPDCSLQY
+1582 
-1593 ELSTDASYY
+1593 STNA
-1602 GTGAVLFQRDITEKK
+1602 AHPV
-1617 NRQLRVISY
+1617 
-1626 YSYTFTRAEQNY
+1626 
-1638 SVTEKECLAVLKAV
+1638 
-1652 KHFRA
+1652 
-1657 YLECKPFTVHTDH
+1657 YLD
-1670 RALTQLLSCGNLRDR
+1670 
-1685 LARWQLF
+1685 
-1692 LSSFE
+1692 
-1697 MNINHRSGKEL
+1697 
-1708 QDADALSRLAIDS
+1708 
-1721 PTDPNES
+1721 
-1728 ILWTNHRSIDLKLG
+1728 
-1742 DNNKYLVP
+1742 
-1750 PEDRDSIFQ
+1750 
-1759 LYHDDPLS
+1759 
-1767 GGHSGFLRTYHK
+1767 
-1779 LRQRFYWYKMK
+1779 
-1790 NDIRSYIASCPVCQ
+1790 
-1804 QVKFKY
+1804 